1 MAGIGSIHLRK
12 SILVNNSHLDKTSYF
27 INHSQCIGVYISKFH
42 LSKGSTLEHLANSG
56 DLVMASEEEIND
68 EYRML
73 IKRISTTIKGSYGN
87 QFVVKSNNNSEI
99 L

>member
-1 MAGIGSIHLRK
+1 MVI
-12 SILVNNSHLDKTSYF
+12 
-27 INHSQCIGVYISKFH
+27 VYISKFH